1 MHGLSL
7 FVLVVAAFT
16 FSVVVDVHD
25 LVSGV
30 WFCKCLLSLSSSLVA
45 AAVASHRP
53 EFLMPVRTHWP
64 RWNEP
69 IAVRAYHP
77 FILRYDCD
85 HDVRFLPI
93 A

>member
-25 LVSGV
+25 LVPGV
-30 WFCKCLLSLSSSLVA
+30 WFCKCLLSLSPSLVA

-53 EFLMPVRTHWP
+53 ECLMPRSHSLAALERTDC
-64 RWNEP
+64 
-69 IAVRAYHP
+69 RASVSSIYSA
-77 FILRYDCD
+77 IRL
-85 HDVRFLPI
+85 
-93 A
+93 